1 MLLFLAS
8 ACQSGEEELL
18 HGQWQA
24 TSVTEEG
31 EPLQVDA
38 SEISLVLSPQGQYLY
53 RSTLNYREA
62 GKWYFQSGYLFT
74 QDTLKQGSREKAVQV
89 VKLQEDTL
97 ELRMKD
103 GVRERMLMLTRSGL

>member
-1 MLLFLAS
+1 MLLILAT

-24 TSVTEEG
+24 ASVTEEG
-31 EPLQVDA
+31 EPLQVNA
-38 SEISLVLSPQGQYLY
+38 SEISLVLSPQGQYRY

-74 QDTLKQGSREKAVQV
+74 QDTLKQDSREKAVQV
-89 VKLQEDTL
+89 VKLQGDTL

-103 GVRERMLMLTRSGL
+103 GARERMLLLTRSGL